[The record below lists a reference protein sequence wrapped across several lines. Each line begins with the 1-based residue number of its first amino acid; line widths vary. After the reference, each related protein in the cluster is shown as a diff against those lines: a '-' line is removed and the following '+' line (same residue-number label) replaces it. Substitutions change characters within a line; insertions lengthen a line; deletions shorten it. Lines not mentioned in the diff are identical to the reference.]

1 MIKKYW
7 GIALLIAICLFL
19 ALGPQIHP
27 IQWIVSFVAL
37 AWALGIHR
45 NINLKNKTDEE
56 TK

>member
-7 GIALLIAICLFL
+7 GVALLIAICLFL